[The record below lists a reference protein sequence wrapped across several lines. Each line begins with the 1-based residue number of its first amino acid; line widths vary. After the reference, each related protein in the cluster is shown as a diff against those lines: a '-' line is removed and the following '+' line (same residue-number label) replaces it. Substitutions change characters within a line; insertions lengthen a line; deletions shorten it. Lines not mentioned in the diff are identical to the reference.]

1 MINLRAQ
8 ESAFLNPQL
17 AMDSVSKS
25 ETGAG
30 GGAGG
35 KYQNNCNNKG
45 KGLPPANTNTENP
58 QVKSKFT

>member
-1 MINLRAQ
+1 
-8 ESAFLNPQL
+8 
-17 AMDSVSKS
+17 MDSVSKS
-25 ETGAG
+25 GAVGG

-35 KYQNNCNNKG
+35 KYQNNSNNKG